1 MKVGSKHLTL
11 CASSTDTD
19 TDIEPI
25 SKRVP
30 VRLRNKIQKKSAA
43 KQRKN
48 RKIEKNVRQPRRQE

>member
-1 MKVGSKHLTL
+1 MKVGSKYLTL
-11 CASSTDTD
+11 CASSKDTD